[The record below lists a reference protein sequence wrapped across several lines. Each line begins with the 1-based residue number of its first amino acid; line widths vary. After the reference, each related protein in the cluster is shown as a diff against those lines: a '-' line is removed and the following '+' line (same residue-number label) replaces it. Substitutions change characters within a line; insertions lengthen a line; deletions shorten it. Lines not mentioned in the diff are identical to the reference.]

1 MMEIKELL
9 KILPAVSG
17 SDFTI
22 WKTESENYPYV
33 LVIYSYYNE
42 VVDRYTYQVR
52 TGTALGSFVTAC
64 AQYSGSSSNSSYVMY
79 DQRVYYYDNAS
90 EAWVLKSNS
99 TKVGTVGKITIGD
112 EVLQGSAETIIFS
125 TRDIYIDTTK
135 VVGYQK
141 DYRFLLSGRKRLK
154 SPLDDIFTEEHLNQ
168 LGYEA
173 GDHILRIATNTY
185 EGLYVLK
192 RVETTSMAAGYSS
205 SSSSYLSLTLPTCE
219 SVTGLRY
226 TKSSGAY
233 TNVTSLFTQSSSS
246 LMIDDYV
253 VYSTLDLTFNN
264 RLMRLRDHYA
274 TGVRDEI
281 LSIQPDEI
289 AAEEIPVFTGETTP
303 AGLEITPVIP
313 YEEAINPDKSTEN
326 VILTF
331 RAGNAYPYEHEI
343 LMVNPEILPES
354 IEATPATI
362 EDFIGTTHQLS
373 VEVLPE
379 DAEDKTVSFIS
390 DNNKVATVDETGL
403 VKLVGEGETTIT
415 IASKRVP
422 DLSTQV
428 VITAIRPYEK
438 PVINNIS
445 MVPGLLKE
453 TDSVTFSYTATY
465 DRATFKAEEWE
476 NKQERYEAGRHTVR
490 VRVQDSNDL
499 WSDWMELSFNVA
511 AVYQEPTISNLRM
524 TPEAPGYG
532 EAVEFTYDYVLDPRL
547 TLQKENWTNKK
558 SSYLDGNHTVT
569 LSITD
574 SEGQTSNELS
584 ISFSI
589 ERPYDQPT
597 ISNLRMTPSNP
608 QPGEEVSFFYDKNL
622 DSRLQ
627 VKQENWTNKQSS
639 YEAGVH
645 TVKLNITDT
654 ADQVSNELS
663 LTFSIEQ
670 PLEAPV
676 IDNLRIH
683 PTSPNA
689 GETVTF
695 SYDKVLDDRLTLKE
709 ENWTGKQDTYE
720 AGQHNVTLSITDSAD
735 QVSNTL
741 SLTFEVAYV
750 PEVPILE
757 SISITPEAPVAGE
770 TVTFSYYALIDE
782 QATIQEEIWEGK
794 QESYEAGDHEVA
806 LTIVDS
812 FNQRSNRQTLAFTV
826 LRRKDEPVIS
836 NLRMTP
842 ENPTT
847 DDDIIFTYDAVL
859 DPELTLL
866 SENWVNKQSSYEAG
880 VHTVSLTITD
890 SDNQVSNELSLTF
903 EVVKPAEVPPVA
915 DLFPVIYDIT
925 VDPPQPRVGEVI
937 SYSYT
942 VGLAAGTSVETL
954 KWHNRQLVFE
964 EAGTYEVGLEV
975 KDSRGIKTLK
985 TIEVEVGEASDTPQP
1000 PKPIR
1005 VKHLEVTR
1013 WDSASKRFLILEGR
1027 EK

>member
-1 MMEIKELL
+1 MMEVKELL
-9 KILPAVSG
+9 ATLPAVSG

-33 LVIYSYYNE
+33 LVVYSYYNE
-42 VVDRYTYQVR
+42 VDGKIIYQVR
-52 TGTALGSFVTAC
+52 SGTTLGSFVTGC
-64 AQYSGSSSNSSYVMY
+64 AQFSGSSNSNYVMY
-79 DQRVYYYDNAS
+79 DQRVYYYDNTTAT
-90 EAWVLKSNS
+90 WVLSSNH
-99 TKVGTVGKITIGD
+99 TKKGTVTKITIGD
-112 EVLQGSAETIIFS
+112 EVLQGSADTIIFS
-125 TRDIYIDTTK
+125 TRDIWTGNRDI
-135 VVGYQK
+135 GYKK
-141 DYRFLLSGRKRLK
+141 DYRFLLSGRKRND
-154 SPLDDIFTEEHLNQ
+154 SPLGGVFTEEHLEQ

-173 GDHILRIATNTY
+173 GDHIVRLATNTH
-185 EGLYVLK
+185 EALFVLK
-192 RVETTSMAAGYSS
+192 GVEATSMAVGYSS
-205 SSSSYLSLTLPTCE
+205 SSSNYLYLTLPACE
-219 SVTGLRY
+219 SVAGLRY
-226 TKSSGAY
+226 TKSSGDYA
-233 TNVTSLFTQSSSS
+233 NNAGLIMQSSAS
-246 LMIDDYV
+246 LMLDNYV
-253 VYSTLDLTFNN
+253 VYSTLDLTFND
-264 RLMRLRDHYA
+264 RLMRLRDDYV
-274 TGVRDEI
+274 TGIRDEI
-281 LSIQPDEI
+281 LSIQPDSI
-289 AAEEIPVFTGETTP
+289 SFEETPTFTGQTSPE
-303 AGLEITPVIP
+303 GLEIEAVIP
-313 YEEAINPDKSTEN
+313 FEDVINPDNLQES

-354 IEATPATI
+354 ITATPATI

-373 VEVLPE
+373 VEVLPDE
-379 DAEDKTVSFIS
+379 AEDKTVSFIS

-415 IASKRVP
+415 IASVRVP

-428 VITAIRPYEK
+428 MVKAIRPYEK

-445 MVPGLLKE
+445 ISPSSPTELDDVE
-453 TDSVTFSYTATY
+453 FTYDVTY

-524 TPEAPGYG
+524 SPANPGYG
-532 EAVEFTYDYVLDPRL
+532 EAVEFSYDYVLDPRL

-558 SSYLDGNHTVT
+558 SSYLDGNHTVK

-574 SEGQTSNELS
+574 SEGQTSNELT

-597 ISNLRMTPSNP
+597 ISNLRMTPANP
-608 QPGEEVSFFYDKNL
+608 QPGETVSFSYDKNL
-622 DSRLQ
+622 DERLE
-627 VKQENWTNKQSS
+627 VKQENWTNQQSS

-645 TVKLNITDT
+645 TVKLSITDT
-654 ADQVSNELS
+654 ADQTSNELS

-676 IDNLRIH
+676 ISNLRID
-683 PTSPNA
+683 PATPNA
-689 GETVTF
+689 GEEVSF
-695 SYDKVLDDRLTLKE
+695 IYDKVIDERLTLKS
-709 ENWTGKQDTYE
+709 ENWQGKQDTYE
-720 AGQHNVTLSITDSAD
+720 AGQHTVTLSITDSAD

-741 SLTFEVAYV
+741 SLTFEVVYV
-750 PEVPILE
+750 PEIPVLN
-757 SISITPEAPVAGE
+757 SITMTPTTPIAGDA
-770 TVTFSYYALIDE
+770 VNFNY
-782 QATIQEEIWEGK
+782 QATLDQQATVQEEIWEGK
-794 QESYEAGDHEVA
+794 QTSYEAGDHEVA
-806 LTIVDS
+806 LTLVDS
-812 FNQRSNRQTLAFTV
+812 FHQRSNRQTFAFTV
-826 LRRKDEPVIS
+826 LRRKDQPVIS

-842 ENPTT
+842 ANPTT
-847 DDDIIFTYDAVL
+847 EDEITFTYDAVL

-866 SENWVNKQSSYEAG
+866 SENWVNKQSSYEEG
-880 VHTVSLTITD
+880 THTVSLTITD